1 MRGFLAILIPLLLP
15 TILYV
20 LYAKFVRRHAQTAGG
35 AAVPLEMPWSWL
47 AIAGGVLAIVVF
59 FAIYLFEERGAGR
72 YHPAQV
78 IDGEVKPGY
87 FDGPSN

>member
-1 MRGFLAILIPLLLP
+1 MRGVLAILIPLLLP

-20 LYAKFVRRHAQTAGG
+20 LYAKFVRRHAPTAGG
-35 AAVPLEMPWSWL
+35 PAVPLEMPWSWL

-59 FAIYLFEERGAGR
+59 FAFYLFEERGAGR

-87 FDGPSN
+87 FERLVE